1 MHVDLSHPH
10 MAPDRCPSQKASI
23 DYLRYLERCIV
34 DLKAVNEVPSQSTSP
49 AQQTAN
55 VNMQVEE
62 ATDVVLEAADHDS
75 DSDEAMSEDNDDVR
89 TPNTLSQSHSRTSLP
104 SLASLPSISHF
115 STAAPTTSPALLPT
129 AYHQQRHYSVSS
141 TSQASFS
148 PYIHSTQTSPF
159 FGPSYGGQDP
169 GATSFALT
177 SPALNPQDHATA
189 HRGSIQ
195 YSALS
200 ANDGNEA
207 QEEWERRAQDP
218 DQEAMAALL
227 MLNSDRRNWKDKSGR
242 GMSVQDL
249 LSH

>member
-1 MHVDLSHPH
+1 
-10 MAPDRCPSQKASI
+10 
-23 DYLRYLERCIV
+23 
-34 DLKAVNEVPSQSTSP
+34 
-49 AQQTAN
+49 
-55 VNMQVEE
+55 MQVEKEEKE
-62 ATDVVLEAADHDS
+62 ATDAAPEAVNHDS
-75 DSDEAMSEDNDDVR
+75 DSDEAMSEDNDDDIP

-104 SLASLPSISHF
+104 SLASLPSMSHF

-148 PYIHSTQTSPF
+148 PYMHSTQTSPF

-169 GATSFALT
+169 GAASFALT
-177 SPALNPQDHATA
+177 SPALKPLDHATA
-189 HRGSIQ
+189 RRGSTVQ
-195 YSALS
+195 YPTSGV
-200 ANDGNEA
+200 NDSGEA
-207 QEEWERRAQDP
+207 QQERERREQDL
-218 DQEAMAALL
+218 DKEAMAALL